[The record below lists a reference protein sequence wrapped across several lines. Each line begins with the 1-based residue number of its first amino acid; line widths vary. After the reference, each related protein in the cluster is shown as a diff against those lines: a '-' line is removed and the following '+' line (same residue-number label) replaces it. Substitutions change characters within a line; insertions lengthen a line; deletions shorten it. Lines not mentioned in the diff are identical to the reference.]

1 MVRKGLV
8 VKGRQAQVEQCR
20 QVGPWLPLGVGQP
33 PPGSRSPGHPEDA
46 PGVVQLPPSSE
57 PCTPTRQEGIPPP
70 AWISPGVGAAPLPR
84 RQTTKEARDQESEKC
99 LEGLRNPNQAVAAN
113 QDLRQVGRRLRRVL
127 EQFLDLNT
135 DCVDVCRRLGTD
147 AAAGASNLDFTE
159 DHVTAIRVALRRS
172 STWRRRLGS
181 RAIGPISSG
190 P

>member
-1 MVRKGLV
+1 M

-84 RQTTKEARDQESEKC
+84 RQTTKEARDQDGPAQMDSEIF
-99 LEGLRNPNQAVAAN
+99 AVAIAPAVHQGSCN
-113 QDLRQVGRRLRRVL
+113 VIGLCTSSELIGRPHFRR
-127 EQFLDLNT
+127 
-135 DCVDVCRRLGTD
+135 
-147 AAAGASNLDFTE
+147 
-159 DHVTAIRVALRRS
+159 
-172 STWRRRLGS
+172 
-181 RAIGPISSG
+181 P
-190 P
+190 